1 MRNFELNYPNKIIKH
16 LESLSTETL
25 FIKELNALKNLEK
38 LVSIEV
44 LAEAVDNI
52 SRNGLPPNGKLSLYP
67 LTDLERHPEVLA
79 LFQGKQKSTLDK
91 SISREEISES
101 PLI

>member
-38 LVSIEV
+38 IASIEV

-67 LTDLERHPEVLA
+67 LTDLERYPEVLA
-79 LFQGKQKSTLDK
+79 LFQGKQKSIEIKTNSVEN
-91 SISREEISES
+91 SIETN
-101 PLI
+101 P